1 MKLILRGHHLLCL
14 QGFQGYGYDEAFV
27 ENMGE
32 INRQRKL
39 DNTTISLTN
48 TADDICKSCPNL
60 KDGLCENQKQNE
72 TIKSMDEQVLSKL
85 DPSKE
90 YNSLNL
96 FKEVEKNFNSK
107 ESVSKICSK
116 CMWHKECLF
125 YQNL

>member
-48 TADDICKSCPNL
+48 TADDIFKSCPNL